1 MNINFNNNLVY
12 SNNNINSISIYSK
25 DYYNF
30 KETDIHL
37 IEKLIKKMKKQIKHT
52 MLFDYFYLEKPPN

>member
-25 DYYNF
+25 NYYNF
-30 KETDIHL
+30 KETGIYL
-37 IEKLIKKMKKQIKHT
+37 IEKLIK
-52 MLFDYFYLEKPPN
+52 EK